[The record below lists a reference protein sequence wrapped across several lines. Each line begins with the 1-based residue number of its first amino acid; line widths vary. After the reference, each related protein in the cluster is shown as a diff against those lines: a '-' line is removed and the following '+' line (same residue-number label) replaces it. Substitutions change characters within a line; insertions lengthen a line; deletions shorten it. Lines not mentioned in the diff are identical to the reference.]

1 MIQARSVT
9 QLLGQLRTQLNRDF
23 REVWVRAEVTQITA
37 SPQGHLYFT
46 LKDRQSLVTAVVWSK
61 QRQLLDF
68 APAEGM
74 NVLAQGSLVIYSPR
88 GQLQFVVEQLIPDG
102 VGQYF
107 VALEQLKQKLL
118 QEGLFEVGRKRPLPY
133 LPRRVGVVTSREG
146 AVWHD
151 ISTTLERRNPSVQLV
166 LSPSPV
172 QGPQATRGL
181 IRALTILARANVEV
195 VILARGGGSWEDL
208 IAFNSEPLVRFLAT
222 YPLPVIA
229 AIGHETDLSLVDQ
242 VADRRAPT
250 PTAAAELVAPE
261 REQLLR
267 ELNIIQVRLRQA
279 LLQRTQRQRE
289 ILDHLSQRPCFREPQ
304 RLWEEPRRLQEKLEQ
319 ALREAL
325 RARAERERQ
334 RWRSLQTKLQPLQI
348 QGMVQLQREQLR
360 NLKAKLL
367 TALPR
372 TLETKRA
379 ELHEQRQM
387 LQTLS
392 PQRVLERG
400 YALCVDDRGQLV
412 TSVSGRKDHDQLEIR
427 LADGRMQCVVEQVF
441 SQSEDSSRD

>member
-1 MIQARSVT
+1 LIQARSVS
-9 QLLGQLRTQLNRDF
+9 QLLGHLRAQLNRDF
-23 REVWVRAEVTQITA
+23 RQVWVRAEVAQLTP

-46 LKDRQSLVTAVVWSK
+46 LKDRQALVTAVVWSK

-68 APAEGM
+68 APTEGM
-74 NVLAQGSLVIYSPR
+74 NVLAQGSLVVYPPR

-118 QEGLFEVGRKRPLPY
+118 QEGLFEPGRKRPLPFF
-133 LPRRVGVVTSREG
+133 PRRVGVVTSREG

-151 ISTTLERRNPSVQLV
+151 ISTTLERRNPCVQLV

-261 REQLLR
+261 REQMLR
-267 ELNIIQVRLRQA
+267 ELNMFQERLRRG
-279 LLQRTQRQRE
+279 LIQRTQRQRE
-289 ILDHLSQRPCFREPQ
+289 ILDSLSQRPCFLEPQ
-304 RLWEEPRRLQEKLEQ
+304 RLWQEPRRLQEKLEQ

-325 RARAERERQ
+325 RARATLERQ
-334 RWRSLQTKLQPLQI
+334 RWRSLQAKLQPLQL
-348 QGMVQLQREQLR
+348 QGMVQLRREQLR
-360 NLKAKLL
+360 NLESKLRA
-367 TALPR
+367 ALPR
-372 TLETKRA
+372 SLDSKRA
-379 ELHEQRQM
+379 ALHEQCQM

-400 YALCVDDRGQLV
+400 YALCLDDRGQLV
-412 TSVSGRKDHDQLEIR
+412 TSVAGRKDHDQLEIR
-427 LADGRMQCVVEQVF
+427 LADGRMHCVVEQVF
-441 SQSEDSSRD
+441 SRSEDSSRD

>member
-9 QLLGQLRTQLNRDF
+9 QLLGQLKAQLQRDF
-23 REVWVRAEVTQITA
+23 RQVWVRAEVAQLTP
-37 SPQGHLYFT
+37 SPQGHLYFS
-46 LKDRQSLVTAVVWSK
+46 LKDRQSVLQSVVWSK
-61 QRQLLDF
+61 QRQMLDF
-68 APAEGM
+68 SPSEGM
-74 NVLAQGSLVIYSPR
+74 NVLAQGTLMVYPPR
-88 GQLQFVVEQLIPDG
+88 GQLQFVVEQMIPDG

-107 VALEQLKQKLL
+107 LALEKLKQTLL
-118 QEGLFEVGRKRPLPY
+118 SEGLFEASRKRPLPY
-133 LPRRVGVVTSREG
+133 FPRRVGVVTSREG

-151 ISTTLERRNPSVQLV
+151 IRTTLERRNPCVQLI

-172 QGPQATRGL
+172 QGPEATSQL
-181 IRALTILARANVEV
+181 IRALRILERSNVEV

-208 IAFNSEPLVRFLAT
+208 IAFNSEPLVRFLAN

-250 PTAAAELVAPE
+250 PTAAAEMVAPE
-261 REQLLR
+261 RELLLR
-267 ELNIIQVRLRQA
+267 ELNTIQTRMRQA

-289 ILDHLSQRPCFREPQ
+289 MLDTLRTRPCLLEPE
-304 RLWEEPRRLQEKLEQ
+304 RLWETPRRLKEKLSD

-325 RARAERERQ
+325 RTRAERERQ
-334 RWRSLQTKLQPLQI
+334 RWRSLQNQLQPIKLQA
-348 QGMVQLQREQLR
+348 MVQLQQQQLENWR
-360 NLKAKLL
+360 ARMLA
-367 TALPR
+367 ALPR
-372 TLETKRA
+372 MLENKRL

-400 YALCVDDRGQLV
+400 YALCLDDQGQVV
-412 TSVSGRKDHDQLEIR
+412 TGVAGRNAHDQLEIR
-427 LADGRMQCVVEQVF
+427 LADGRLLCAVEQVF
-441 SQSEDSSRD
+441 PRSEDLS

>member
-1 MIQARSVT
+1 MIQARSVS
-9 QLLGQLRTQLNRDF
+9 QLLGHLRAQLNRDF
-23 REVWVRAEVTQITA
+23 RQVWVRAEVAQLTL

-46 LKDRQSLVTAVVWSK
+46 LKDRQALVAAVVWSK

-68 APAEGM
+68 APIEGM
-74 NVLAQGSLVIYSPR
+74 NVLAQGSLVVYPPR

-118 QEGLFEVGRKRPLPY
+118 QEGLFEPGRKRPLPFF
-133 LPRRVGVVTSREG
+133 PRRVGVVTSREG

-151 ISTTLERRNPSVQLV
+151 ISTTLERRNPCVQLV

-261 REQLLR
+261 REHMLR
-267 ELNIIQVRLRQA
+267 ELNMIQERLRQG
-279 LLQRTQRQRE
+279 LIQRTQRQRE
-289 ILDHLSQRPCFREPQ
+289 ILDSLSQRPCFLEPQ
-304 RLWEEPRRLQEKLEQ
+304 RLWQEPRRLQEKLER

-325 RARAERERQ
+325 RARVTLERQ
-334 RWRSLQTKLQPLQI
+334 RWRSLQVRLQPLQL
-348 QGMVQLQREQLR
+348 QGVVQLQREQLG
-360 NLKAKLL
+360 NLESKLRA
-367 TALPR
+367 ALPR
-372 TLETKRA
+372 SLESKRA
-379 ELHEQRQM
+379 ALHEQGQM

-400 YALCVDDRGQLV
+400 YALCLDDRGQLV
-412 TSVSGRKDHDQLEIR
+412 TSVAGRKDRDPLEIR
-427 LADGRMQCVVEQVF
+427 LADGRMHCVVEQVF

>member
-1 MIQARSVT
+1 MIQARSVS
-9 QLLGQLRTQLNRDF
+9 QLLGQLRAQLHRDF
-23 REVWVRAEVTQITA
+23 REVWVRAEVAQLTA

-46 LKDRQSLVTAVVWSK
+46 LKDGQALVAAVVWSK

-68 APAEGM
+68 APTEGM
-74 NVLAQGSLVIYSPR
+74 NVLAQGSLVVYPPR

-118 QEGLFEVGRKRPLPY
+118 QEGLFEVGRKKPLPFF
-133 LPRRVGVVTSREG
+133 PRRVGVVTSREG

-151 ISTTLERRNPSVQLV
+151 ISTTLERRNPCVQLV

-172 QGPQATRGL
+172 QGPLATQGL
-181 IRALTILARANVEV
+181 IRALRILERANVEV

-222 YPLPVIA
+222 YSLPVIA
-229 AIGHETDLSLVDQ
+229 AIGHETDLSLADQ

-267 ELNIIQVRLRQA
+267 ELNMIQGRLRQA

-289 ILDHLSQRPCFREPQ
+289 VLDFLSQRPCFLEPQ
-304 RLWEEPRRLQEKLEQ
+304 RLFLEPRRLLDRLEV

-325 RARAERERQ
+325 RARAEWERER
-334 RWRSLQTKLQPLQI
+334 WRQLQNKLQPLQL
-348 QGMVQLQREQLR
+348 QGMVQVQREQLR
-360 NLKAKLL
+360 NLKGRLL
-367 TALPR
+367 AALPR
-372 TLETKRA
+372 TLETRRA
-379 ELHEQRQM
+379 EVHEQRQM

-412 TSVSGRKDHDQLEIR
+412 TSVTGRKDHDQLEIR
-427 LADGRMQCVVEQVF
+427 LADGRIQCVVEQVF
-441 SQSEDSSRD
+441 SRSEDPSRD

>member
-1 MIQARSVT
+1 
-9 QLLGQLRTQLNRDF
+9 LRLF
-23 REVWVRAEVTQITA
+23 K
-37 SPQGHLYFT
+37 P
-46 LKDRQSLVTAVVWSK
+46 
-61 QRQLLDF
+61 DF
-68 APAEGM
+68 APTEGM
-74 NVLAQGSLVIYSPR
+74 SVLAQGSLMVYPPR

-107 VALEQLKQKLL
+107 LALEQLKQKLL
-118 QEGLFEVGRKRPLPY
+118 QEGLFEVARKRPLPFF
-133 LPRRVGVVTSREG
+133 PRRVGVVTSREG

-151 ISTTLERRNPSVQLV
+151 ISTTLERRNPCVQLV

-261 REQLLR
+261 RDQLLR
-267 ELNIIQVRLRQA
+267 ELNTIQGRMRQA
-279 LLQRTQRQRE
+279 LAQRSQRQRE
-289 ILDHLSQRPCFREPQ
+289 ILDSLSQRPCFLEPQ
-304 RLWEEPRRLQEKLEQ
+304 RLFLEPRRFLDKLQN

-325 RARAERERQ
+325 RGRAEWERER
-334 RWRSLQTKLQPLQI
+334 WRQLESRLQPLQLL
-348 QGMVQLQREQLR
+348 GKVQLQREQLR
-360 NLKAKLL
+360 NLEARLR

-372 TLETKRA
+372 SLEMKRA

-400 YALCVDDRGQLV
+400 YALCLDDRGQLV
-412 TSVSGRKDHDQLEIR
+412 TSVAGRKGHDQLEIR
-427 LADGRMQCVVEQVF
+427 LADGRIQCVVEQVF

>member
-23 REVWVRAEVTQITA
+23 REVWVRAEVAQLSA

-46 LKDRQSLVTAVVWSK
+46 LKDRQALVTAVVWSK

-68 APAEGM
+68 APTEGM
-74 NVLAQGSLVIYSPR
+74 NVLAQGSLVVYSPR

-118 QEGLFEVGRKRPLPY
+118 QEGLFEVSRKRTLPFF
-133 LPRRVGVVTSREG
+133 PRRVGVVTSREG

-151 ISTTLERRNPSVQLV
+151 IRTTLERRNPSVQLV

-261 REQLLR
+261 RDQLLR
-267 ELNIIQVRLRQA
+267 ELNIIQARLRQA
-279 LLQRTQRQRE
+279 LVQRTQRQRE
-289 ILDHLSQRPCFREPQ
+289 ILDSLSQRPCFLEPQ
-304 RLWEEPRRLQEKLEQ
+304 RLWEEPRQLQEKLEQ

-325 RARAERERQ
+325 RARAGLERQ
-334 RWRSLQTKLQPLQI
+334 RWRSLDSKLQPLQL
-348 QGMVQLQREQLR
+348 QGMVQLQREQLAH
-360 NLKAKLL
+360 LKEKLL
-367 TALPR
+367 VALPR
-372 TLETKRA
+372 SLETKRA
-379 ELHEQRQM
+379 QLHEQRQM

-392 PQRVLERG
+392 PERVLERG
-400 YALCVDDRGQLV
+400 YAFCLDDRGQLV

-441 SQSEDSSRD
+441 PQSEDSSRD

>member
-1 MIQARSVT
+1 MIQARSVS
-9 QLLGQLRTQLNRDF
+9 QLLGQLRTRLSRDF
-23 REVWVRAEVTQITA
+23 RQVWVRAEVAQLSA

-46 LKDRQSLVTAVVWSK
+46 LKDRQALITAVVWSK

-68 APAEGM
+68 APTEGM
-74 NVLAQGSLVIYSPR
+74 NVLAQGSLVVYSPR

-118 QEGLFEVGRKRPLPY
+118 QEGLFEVGRKRPLPF
-133 LPRRVGVVTSREG
+133 LPRRVGVVTSPEG

-151 ISTTLERRNPSVQLV
+151 IRTTLERRNPSVQLV

-172 QGPQATRGL
+172 QGPQATGRL
-181 IRALTILARANVEV
+181 IRALTLLTRANVEV

-261 REQLLR
+261 RDQLLR
-267 ELNIIQVRLRQA
+267 ELNMLQARLRQA

-289 ILDHLSQRPCFREPQ
+289 VLDALSQRPCFQEPQ

-325 RARAERERQ
+325 RARASLERQ
-334 RWRSLQTKLQPLQI
+334 RWQALQAQLQPVQL

-360 NLKAKLL
+360 NLEANLRA
-367 TALPR
+367 ALPR
-372 TLETKRA
+372 TIETKRT

-400 YALCVDDRGQLV
+400 YALCLDDRGQLV
-412 TSVSGRKDHDQLEIR
+412 TSVAGRKDHDQLEIR

-441 SQSEDSSRD
+441 SQSEDRSRD